1 MTSMGIGDKLSLV
14 NALLDEMCDFGHP
27 QITTASL
34 LKEYILEKPLPFD
47 KAANRNMLAS
57 KKKTMRD
64 ATASATSTIS
74 WRKKGVVYKRN
85 ELFLDA
91 NEKVSALLSK
101 EGEVLYAEVNG
112 AVQMNA
118 KLSGMPECRIGIND
132 KLQMGEAQSARPGV
146 ELNALTFHQCVR
158 LSEYEEKREVN
169 FIPPDGEFE
178 LIKYRL
184 TDGVSLPFRVLPV
197 LSIGRTMGTL
207 SVKIKS
213 EYAETLTGY
222 NVELDI
228 PLPKNVAKCE
238 VKTSGGR
245 ARSLL
250 ADHHVVWTI
259 KEFEGG
265 QREHTIDVE
274 FKMVRGFFFFFFFFP
289 RCRLCIPHPPYCLSV
304 QYRHLHVSALTSIG
318 AELNLDCVPYY
329 IYMLPYAFGS
339 HVHVGQSASR
349 YKP

>member
-274 FKMVRGFFFFFFFFP
+274 FKMVRGSSSSSSSSSSFP
-289 RCRLCIPHPPYCLSV
+289 AVVFAFLIPPIVFRYNIAISM
-304 QYRHLHVSALTSIG
+304 SA
-318 AELNLDCVPYY
+318 
-329 IYMLPYAFGS
+329 
-339 HVHVGQSASR
+339 H
-349 YKP
+349 